1 MLKGSFLMEILTTV
15 NHFQGENLLILNIH
29 SIYTHLLKTYYE
41 PDAGMM
47 EKIAW
52 ENSLS
57 RWNSLDEHQMN
68 K

>member
-47 EKIAW
+47 EKIA
-52 ENSLS
+52 
-57 RWNSLDEHQMN
+57 
-68 K
+68 